1 MASPMEND
9 ALGKLLSQM
18 EHESEGSD
26 SCPDLQFLIWI
37 GKFYFEIL
45 AIIDEGF
52 RPYERPREHIHVLY
66 TLVPK
71 SFRLLE
77 CGR

>member
-9 ALGKLLSQM
+9 ANWESFFLRWSMK
-18 EHESEGSD
+18 SEGSD

-45 AIIDEGF
+45 AII
-52 RPYERPREHIHVLY
+52 
-66 TLVPK
+66 
-71 SFRLLE
+71 
-77 CGR
+77 